1 MSRILITGTSK
12 GIGYDASLHLARAGH
27 EVIATMRRPSAS
39 DLGEI
44 AEREGLALSLHALD
58 VDDSDSVNRVFSAVG
73 EVDVLINNAG
83 ILSYNAIED
92 ENLARFQEV
101 MNTNFFGVVRCCK
114 AVIPSMRAR
123 RAGTIINISS
133 VAGKIA
139 TGASAAYASS
149 KHALDGLSQSL
160 AQEMYPFGVKVFLV
174 APGIIQTPM
183 ATTELPRPKPDSAYP
198 SGRRMMALFAFAAQG
213 VAPPSLVSDKLQEL
227 VERGSD
233 RFHHPIGP
241 DSLIFLG
248 YRLNTGDE
256 RLIETWGHPDDEV
269 FVQRVSS
276 DVMMDLGPFLERSS
290 TQD

>member
-12 GIGYDASLHLARAGH
+12 GIGYDAALHLARAGH
-27 EVIATMRRPSAS
+27 EVIATMRRPAAS

-44 AEREGLALSLHALD
+44 AKREGLELSVHALD
-58 VDDSDSVNRVFSAVG
+58 VNDTDSVNGVFAAVG
-73 EVDVLINNAG
+73 AVDVLINNAG
-83 ILSYNAIED
+83 ILSTNAIED
-92 ENLARFQEV
+92 EELTRFQEV

-123 RAGTIINISS
+123 RSGTIINVSS

-149 KHALDGLSQSL
+149 KHALDGLSQSM
-160 AQEMYPFGVKVFLV
+160 AQEMHPFGVKVYIV
-174 APGIIQTPM
+174 APGIIHTPM
-183 ATTELPRPKPDSAYP
+183 ATTELPRPNPDSVYP
-198 SGRRMMALFAFAAQG
+198 SGRRMMALFGFAGQG
-213 VAPPSLVSDKLQEL
+213 DAPPVLVSEKLQEL

-256 RLIETWGHPDDEV
+256 RFIESWGHADDGV
-269 FVQRVSS
+269 FVERVRS
-276 DVMMDLGPFLERSS
+276 DVMMDLGPFLEQPSK
-290 TQD
+290 TA